1 MEASK
6 VDYLTSGYLRCK
18 LPGRS
23 LVFSALVD
31 SGNLSK
37 FDLISESLAKRLKMR
52 SLLETTEMW
61 WKTRNKTLVITVV
74 KEYLSLCSE
83 IFVMI

>member
-37 FDLISESLAKRLKMR
+37 FDLISESLAKRLN
-52 SLLETTEMW
+52 SD
-61 WKTRNKTLVITVV
+61 VPGIT
-74 KEYLSLCSE
+74 
-83 IFVMI
+83 